1 MAYTAS
7 FSNLPDPSRLDAGSG
22 GATVTA
28 GMADIAET
36 VTGLHALCVPRLPGQ
51 RFLISGS
58 SSIISLTGAASEPS
72 WSVRY
77 PVVTDAHDLRVIVWA
92 RAPSGGGDIIV
103 STGADS
109 DTIAVSGSTLTRYT
123 ATVSPD
129 TGAAYDDLQL
139 DIDVATGSDTVELWQ
154 VEAEYIAKTSP
165 LSSGVVSIPAGT
177 HVFEPVD
184 LAMVAADQPLDA
196 ALGQL
201 INTNL
206 RHIRERVATV
216 PVMWG
221 GAFIDP
227 DDDFPTAAGIN
238 AAYATLGPQNLRAP
252 VFVRPGALRAG
263 HTYQVWAYVVPDG
276 SVDTYVRVSAGL
288 QHGGSANITAR
299 GVWPRVVQA
308 GTTDESVLLLT
319 ATAGGA
325 AQWLSG
331 TMKAPEAPPGLNDG
345 RLPHSMCDVGVTLI
359 DRTGERRT
367 TATVRRLSVWG

>member
-7 FSNLPDPSRLDAGSG
+7 VSNLPDPSRLDAGSG

-28 GMADIAET
+28 GMADLAET
-36 VTGLHALCVPRLPGQ
+36 VNGLHAICVPRLPGQ
-51 RFLISGS
+51 RFHINGS
-58 SSIISLTGAASEPS
+58 SSVISLTGTASEPAH
-72 WSVRY
+72 SVRY
-77 PVVTDAHDLRVIVWA
+77 PVVTDAHDLRVTMWA
-92 RAPSGGGDIIV
+92 RAPSGGGDLIV
-103 STGADS
+103 STGADN
-109 DTIAVSGSTLTRYT
+109 AVVAVTGSTLTRYT

-129 TGAAYDDLQL
+129 TTLAYDDLQI

-154 VEAEYIAKTSP
+154 VEREYVAKTSP
-165 LSSGVVSIPAGT
+165 LSSGVVSIPGGT

-196 ALGQL
+196 SLGRIL
-201 INTNL
+201 NSNL
-206 RHIRERVATV
+206 RHIRERVMSV

-221 GAFIDP
+221 GAFLDAS
-227 DDDFPTAAGIN
+227 DDFPAAAGIN

-263 HTYQVWAYVVPDG
+263 HIYQVWAYVEPDA

-288 QHGGSANITAR
+288 HFGATRNITAG
-299 GVWPRVVQA
+299 GVWPRIGQP
-308 GTTDESVLLLT
+308 GTTDESVVVLT
-319 ATAGGA
+319 ATAGGT

-331 TMKAPEAPPGLNDG
+331 TFKSPEPPSGLNDA
-345 RLPHSMCDVGVTLI
+345 RLPHSVVDMGVTLI
-359 DRTGERRT
+359 SRVGQRQT